1 MDTIAFCSSAAVRH
15 VLDTEKRKI
24 MQEKDKFSF
33 INEKIKEKPINK
45 RKLLIQAGFVVVMAV
60 VFGVVAS
67 FVFTFFRPIFER
79 RMYPEDDSV
88 VSIPKDDLG
97 DDGTDAEETESGTS
111 EETERPPEVP
121 ETESGGPTEL
131 PEPELELADFQEL
144 QNKLYAVGKEAN
156 RFIVTVTGVKS
167 DMDWFNNPY
176 ESRGQASGIIIADNG
191 RELLILT
198 ERKVILD
205 VQEIYV
211 TFINDVSVTASMKK
225 YDGNTGIA
233 VLSVPRSEI
242 SEDTMNHISVAVLGN
257 SLITRQGTIAI
268 AVGSPLGTNYS
279 ILAGN
284 ITSTTNSIS
293 TVDNNYTVFTTDIV
307 GSRSGSGAIINV
319 NGEVMG
325 LVMQDYSSRGDENTL
340 TALSISELKLLI
352 EMLSNNQDIPY
363 IGLELSTVTNDIAR
377 EYEIPKGAYVKEV
390 WMDSPAMLA
399 GLQSGDVITAMG
411 GDSVFTVD
419 SYESKLLSLQPGSEV
434 EITVERQ
441 GTEGYTEIVCTA
453 VVGVLQ

>member
-1 MDTIAFCSSAAVRH
+1 MLH
-15 VLDTEKRKI
+15 TEKRKI

-45 RKLLIQAGFVVVMAV
+45 RKLLIQAGFVVAMAV

-67 FVFTFFRPIFER
+67 FVFTCFRPLFEN
-79 RMYPEDDSV
+79 MIYPPDDSV
-88 VSIPKDDLG
+88 VSIPKDDPG
-97 DDGTDAEETESGTS
+97 EDETGVTETESETEEETEKV
-111 EETERPPEVP
+111 PEVP
-121 ETESGGPTEL
+121 ETESPIP
-131 PEPELELADFQEL
+131 PEAPELEVADFQEL

-198 ERKVILD
+198 ERKIILD

-211 TFINDVSVTASMKK
+211 TFINEVSVAASMKK

-233 VLSVPRSEI
+233 VLSVSRAEI
-242 SEDTMNHISVAVLGN
+242 DEDTMDHISVAVLGN
-257 SLITRQGTIAI
+257 SLITTQGMIAI

-279 ILAGN
+279 VLTGN

-340 TALSISELKLLI
+340 TALSISELKSLI

-363 IGLELSTVTNDIAR
+363 IGLELSTVTNDIAK
-377 EYEIPKGAYVKEV
+377 EYDIPKGAYVKDV
-390 WMDSPAMLA
+390 RMDSPAMAA
-399 GLQSGDVITAMG
+399 GLQSGDVITAMDG
-411 GDSVFTVD
+411 EAIFTVD
-419 SYESKLLSLQPGSEV
+419 SYETRLLGMLPGSEV
-434 EITVERQ
+434 EITVQRQ
-441 GTEGYTEIVCTA
+441 GTEGYAEIICTA
-453 VVGVLQ
+453 VIGVLQ